1 MKIYKMFIIYTFSYL
16 NKCNVLLRWEQ
27 KEFENLIFML

>member
-1 MKIYKMFIIYTFSYL
+1 MKIYKMFIIYTFSHL
-16 NKCNVLLRWEQ
+16 NKYNVLLRWKQ

>member
-27 KEFENLIFML
+27 EEFEN